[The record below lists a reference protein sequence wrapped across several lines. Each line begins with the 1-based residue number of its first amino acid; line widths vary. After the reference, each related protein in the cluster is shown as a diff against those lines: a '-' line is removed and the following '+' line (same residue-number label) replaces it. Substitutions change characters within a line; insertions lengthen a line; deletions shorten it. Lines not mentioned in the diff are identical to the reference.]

1 MPLNNKRNAIMKR
14 LPPSA
19 AIATLFLLAG
29 PAWAA
34 EADADVAADADAKA
48 ASPEILVIGSPERLL
63 EISGSGAVVTAEDLR
78 RTRVLNVNDALR
90 MVAGVFPRDEEGA
103 GARPN
108 IGIRGLNP
116 TRSTKVLLL
125 EDGIPLSFA
134 PYGDNASY
142 YHPPIERFERI
153 EVLKGAAQV
162 RFGPQTI
169 GGVINY
175 ITPRAPDELTA
186 RVTVQGGNRNAL
198 ALDGMLGGPL
208 LGGRVLVHANHKQTA
223 GNRDNQ
229 LMRFTDLFGK
239 GEWDLG
245 DSQRLTLKASWFR
258 ERSDLTYTGLTRAE
272 FASDPRGNPFPRGY
286 DTFHSD
292 RYNFTAAHG
301 WTMADGL
308 ELRTTAY
315 YHHFDRDWWRQS
327 SNSAQR
333 PNDASD
339 PGCGGMANLL
349 SGCGNEGR
357 LRAYDTWGVE
367 TRATLSHA
375 EFLGLGIGGET
386 ELGLRYHE
394 EKQRRRQLNGDSAD
408 ARVAGTSVNAGVREN
423 QLRYAT
429 ALAAFVQSTLD
440 FGRLS
445 LIPGVRMEMVDFE
458 RRNLPTDILVGG
470 RPSGVQT
477 VETRGSASLDQLVPG
492 LGATFGV
499 TDAIILYGGVHRGFA
514 PPRVEDAIN
523 ATGGSVDLDAELS
536 WNWEAGVRGS
546 LLPGLQADATFFV
559 MEFDNQI
566 VPQSVAGGV
575 GATLT
580 SAGRTLHRGGELSA
594 SFSSKAAEMTG
605 ETDIFARAAITWL
618 PTARYASTRIATAP
632 CFDGR
637 TPGTPVETGAGP
649 VPCGVPQDVEGN
661 RLAYSPEW
669 LVGAAIGVEHRGF
682 TGQVEVVGQSDMFA
696 DDVNLMPVTPDGQR
710 GAIPGWAVVNL
721 AASYGPPQGKWE
733 VFATARNLFDRT
745 IIVDRSRGVVPG
757 MPLTLQAGVSFR
769 F

>member
-1 MPLNNKRNAIMKR
+1 MR
-14 LPPSA
+14 LLPSA
-19 AIATLFLLAG
+19 ALIAIATLPHAAQAAG
-29 PAWAA
+29 
-34 EADADVAADADAKA
+34 ADAADAVAP
-48 ASPEILVIGSPERLL
+48 PEIVVIGAPERLL
-63 EISGSGAVVTAEDLR
+63 EISGSAAVVTAEDLR
-78 RTRVLNVNDALR
+78 RSRVLSVNDALR
-90 MVAGVFPRDEEGA
+90 QVAGLFPRDEEGA

-169 GGVINY
+169 GGVVNY
-175 ITPRAPDELTA
+175 ITPRAPDELTVRA
-186 RVTVQGGNRNAL
+186 TAQGGNRDAF
-198 ALDGMLGGPL
+198 ALDGLVGGPL
-208 LGGRVLVHANHKQTA
+208 AGGRVLLHANHKQTA

-229 LMRFTDLFGK
+229 LLRFTDLFGK
-239 GEWDLG
+239 AEWDLTETQ
-245 DSQRLTLKASWFR
+245 SLTVKASWFR

-272 FASDPRGNPFPRGY
+272 YAADPRGNPFPRGN
-286 DTFHSD
+286 DTFHTD
-292 RYNFTAAHG
+292 RYSFTAAHG
-301 WTMADGL
+301 WTLADGL

-339 PGCGGMANLL
+339 PNCGGMANLL

-357 LRAYDTWGVE
+357 LRSYDTWGVE
-367 TRATLSHA
+367 SRITLGHA
-375 EFLGLGIGGET
+375 DFLGLGIGGET

-394 EKQRRRQLNGDSAD
+394 EKQRRRQVNGDSAD
-408 ARVAGTSVNAGVREN
+408 ARVAGTSVNAGLREN

-429 ALAAFVQSTLD
+429 ALAAFAQSTLD
-440 FGRLS
+440 FGRLA
-445 LIPGVRMEMVDFE
+445 LIPGVRVEMVDYE

-470 RPSGVQT
+470 RPSGAQT
-477 VETRGSASLDQLVPG
+477 LETRGRVSLDELVPG
-492 LGATFGV
+492 IGATFDV
-499 TDAIILYGGVHRGFA
+499 TDSVILYGGVHRGFS

-523 ATGGSVDLDAELS
+523 AGGGSVDLDAELS
-536 WNWEAGVRGS
+536 WNWEAGVRGRIVK
-546 LLPGLQADATFFV
+546 GLDADATFFV
-559 MEFDNQI
+559 MDFENQI

-580 SAGRTLHRGGELSA
+580 SAGRTLHRGGELSLR
-594 SFSSKAAEMTG
+594 FSSRAAELTG
-605 ETDIFARAAITWL
+605 DTDIFARAATTWL
-618 PTARYASTRIATAP
+618 PTARYASTRIATLP

-637 TPGTPVETGAGP
+637 TTGTPVATGAGP
-649 VPCGVPQDVEGN
+649 VPCGVARDVRGN
-661 RLAYSPEW
+661 RLPYSPEW
-669 LVGAAIGVEHRGF
+669 LLSAAVGVEHRGF
-682 TGQVEVVGQSDMFA
+682 TGQVEIVGQSDMFA
-696 DDVNLMPVTPDGQR
+696 DDVNTVPVSPDGQR
-710 GAIPGWAVVNL
+710 GTIPGWAVVNL
-721 AASYGPPQGKWE
+721 AASYGPPDGIWE

-757 MPLTLQAGVSFR
+757 MPLTLQAGVSLR

>member
-1 MPLNNKRNAIMKR
+1 MLRFP
-14 LPPSA
+14 A
-19 AIATLFLLAG
+19 AAARATLALLAG
-29 PAWAA
+29 P
-34 EADADVAADADAKA
+34 VMAADADADAEA
-48 ASPEILVIGSPERLL
+48 APPEILVIGSTDRLL
-63 EISGSGAVVTAEDLR
+63 DISGSGSVVTSEDLR
-78 RTRVLNVNDALR
+78 RSRVLNVNDALR
-90 MVAGVFPRDEEGA
+90 QVAGLFPRDEEGV

-186 RVTVQGGNRNAL
+186 RVTVQGGNRDAL

-559 MEFDNQI
+559 MEFYNQI

-710 GAIPGWAVVNL
+710 GTIPGWAVVNL

>member
-1 MPLNNKRNAIMKR
+1 MQMPLNNNRT
-14 LPPSA
+14 LPVRAFPFKTVLATCAAMAAAPS
-19 AIATLFLLAG
+19 L
-29 PAWAA
+29 AA
-34 EADADVAADADAKA
+34 EPDAPAEAAP
-48 ASPEILVIGSPERLL
+48 PEIVVIGAPERLL
-63 EISGSGAVVTAEDLR
+63 DISGSGAVVTAQDLKR
-78 RTRVLNVNDALR
+78 SRVLNVNDALR
-90 MVAGVFPRDEEGA
+90 LVAGVFPRDEEGA

-125 EDGIPLSFA
+125 EDGVPLGFA

-186 RVTVQGGNRNAL
+186 QVTAQGGNRDAFT
-198 ALDGMLGGPL
+198 LDGMVGGPL
-208 LGGRVLVHANHKQTA
+208 LGGRVLFHANHKQTA

-229 LMRFTDLFGK
+229 LLRFTDVFGK
-239 GEWDLG
+239 GEWEFG
-245 DSQRLTLKASWFR
+245 DAHSLTLKGSWFR

-272 FASDPRGNPFPRGY
+272 FEADPRANPFPRGD
-286 DTFHSD
+286 DTFHTD
-292 RYNFTAAHG
+292 RYSFTAAHG
-301 WTMADGL
+301 WTLADGL
-308 ELRTTAY
+308 VLKTTAY

-339 PGCGGMANLL
+339 PNCRGMANLL
-349 SGCGNEGR
+349 AGCGNEGR
-357 LRAYDTWGVE
+357 LRTYDTWGVE
-367 TRATLSHA
+367 SRVSMDHGA
-375 EFLGLGIGGET
+375 FLGLGIGGET
-386 ELGLRYHE
+386 EFGLRYHE

-429 ALAAFVQSTLD
+429 ALAAFWQSTLD

-445 LIPGVRMEMVDFE
+445 VIPGVRMEMVDYE
-458 RRNLPTDILVGG
+458 RVNLPVDILVGG
-470 RPSGVQT
+470 RPSGAQT
-477 VETRGSASLDQLVPG
+477 AESRGRTSLDQLVPG
-492 LGATFGV
+492 IGATFDL
-499 TDAIILYGGVHRGFA
+499 TDGIILYGGVHRGFA

-523 ATGGSVDLDAELS
+523 AAGGSVDLDSELS
-536 WNWEAGVRGS
+536 WNWEAGVRGTI
-546 LLPGLQADATFFV
+546 LPGLNADATFFV
-559 MEFDNQI
+559 MDFENQI

-580 SAGRTLHRGGELSA
+580 SAGRTVHRGGELSF
-594 SFSSKAAEMTG
+594 SFSSRAAEMTG
-605 ETDIFARAAITWL
+605 DTDIFARSAITWL

-637 TPGTPVETGAGP
+637 TPGTPVETGSGP

-661 RLAYSPEW
+661 RLPYSPEW
-669 LVGAAIGVEHRGF
+669 LLSAAVGVEHKGF

-696 DDVNLMPVTPDGQR
+696 DDVNLVPVSPDGQR
-710 GAIPGWAVVNL
+710 GVIPGWAVVNL
-721 AASYGPPQGKWE
+721 AASYGPPEGRWE

-757 MPLTLQAGVSFR
+757 MPLTFQAGVSFR

>member
-1 MPLNNKRNAIMKR
+1 VPPLS
-14 LPPSA
+14 SA
-19 AIATLFLLAG
+19 AYLLLLAAAL
-29 PAWAA
+29 PASALA
-34 EADADVAADADAKA
+34 ADVAGAGEAAAADDAA
-48 ASPEILVIGSPERLL
+48 AGAAAPPDILVIGTPERLM
-63 EISGSGAVVTAEDLR
+63 EISGSGAVVSAEDLR
-78 RTRVLNVNDALR
+78 RSRVLNVNDALR

-125 EDGIPLSFA
+125 EDGVPLAFA

-153 EVLKGAAQV
+153 EVLKGASQV

-175 ITPRAPDELTA
+175 ITPRAPDELTG
-186 RVTVQGGNRNAL
+186 RVTVQGGNRDSL
-198 ALDGMLGGPL
+198 ALDGMIGGPL

-229 LMRFTDLFGK
+229 LLRFTDLFGK
-239 GEWDLG
+239 GEWEFGPDH
-245 DSQRLTLKASWFR
+245 SLTLKGSWFK
-258 ERSDLTYTGLTRAE
+258 ERSDITYTGLTRAE
-272 FASDPRGNPFPRGY
+272 FEADPRGNPFPRGN
-286 DTFHSD
+286 DTFHTD
-292 RYNFTAAHG
+292 RYSFTAAHG

-308 ELRTTAY
+308 VLKTTAY

-327 SNSAQR
+327 SNSNQR

-339 PGCGGMANLL
+339 PNCRGMANLL

-357 LRAYDTWGVE
+357 LRTYDTWGVE
-367 TRATLSHA
+367 SRATLDHA
-375 EFLGLGIGGET
+375 GFLGLGIGGET
-386 ELGLRYHE
+386 EIGLRYHE

-429 ALAAFVQSTLD
+429 ALAAFAQSTLD
-440 FGRLS
+440 FGRLAI
-445 LIPGVRMEMVDFE
+445 IPGVRMEMVDFE
-458 RRNLPTDILVGG
+458 RRNLPVDILVGG
-470 RPSGVQT
+470 RPSGAQT
-477 VETRGSASLDQLVPG
+477 VETQGRTSLDQFVPG
-492 LGATFGV
+492 VGATFDV

-514 PPRVEDAIN
+514 PPTVSDAIN
-523 ATGGSVDLDAELS
+523 LAGGTVDLESELS
-536 WNWEAGVRGS
+536 WNWEAGVRGT

-580 SAGRTLHRGGELSA
+580 SAGRTLHRGGELS
-594 SFSSKAAEMTG
+594 FSYSSRTAGLTG
-605 ETDIFARAAITWL
+605 ETDVFARAAITWL

-637 TPGTPVETGAGP
+637 TPGTPVETGSGP
-649 VPCGVPQDVEGN
+649 VPCGVAGDVEGN
-661 RLAYSPEW
+661 RLPYSPEW
-669 LVGAAIGVEHRGF
+669 LVGGAVGVEHKGF

-696 DDVNLMPVTPDGQR
+696 DDVNLVPVSPDGQR
-710 GAIPGWAVVNL
+710 GRIPGWAVVNL
-721 AASYGPPQGKWE
+721 AASYGPPDGKWE
-733 VFATARNLFDRT
+733 VFATARNLFNRT
-745 IIVDRSRGVVPG
+745 LIVDRSRGVTPG
-757 MPLTLQAGVSFR
+757 MPLTVQGGVTFR